1 MREGLKMR
9 RYYFD
14 LSGEHPLADAN
25 GTDFGSSSDAI
36 QHSRELAKRLCIDG
50 RPHDP
55 NLHVVVRNE
64 NGAEIHKETVFSGKP
79 VQRPYG
85 PAVQ

>member
-1 MREGLKMR
+1 MR

-25 GTDFGSSSDAI
+25 GTDFDSSSDAI
-36 QHSRELAKRLCIDG
+36 QYSRNLAQKLCRDG
-50 RPHDP
+50 REHDP
-55 NLHVVVRNE
+55 SLHVIVRNE

-79 VQRPYG
+79 EQRPYG
-85 PAVQ
+85 PAAQ

>member
-1 MREGLKMR
+1 MR

-25 GTDFGSSSDAI
+25 GTDFDSSSDAI
-36 QHSRELAKRLCIDG
+36 QHSRDLAQKLCRDG
-50 RPHDP
+50 RQHDP
-55 NLHVVVRNE
+55 NLHVIVRNE

-79 VQRPYG
+79 AQQPYG
-85 PAVQ
+85 PAEQ

>member
-1 MREGLKMR
+1 MR

-14 LSGEHPLADAN
+14 LSGERPVADAN
-25 GTDFGSSSDAI
+25 GMDFGSSSDAI
-36 QHSRELAKRLCIDG
+36 QHSKTLAKRLCADG

-55 NLHVVVRNE
+55 NLHVIVRNE
-64 NGAEIHKETVFSGKP
+64 YGAEIHKETVFSGKP
-79 VQRPYG
+79 AQRPYG

>member
-1 MREGLKMR
+1 MR

-14 LSGEHPLADAN
+14 LSGERPIADAN
-25 GTDFGSSSDAI
+25 GTDFGSSLDAI
-36 QHSRELAKRLCIDG
+36 QHSRKLAQKLCADG

-55 NLHVVVRNE
+55 RLHVIVRNE
-64 NGAEIHKETVFSGKP
+64 YGAEIHKETVFSGKP
-79 VQRPYG
+79 SLRPYG

>member
-1 MREGLKMR
+1 MR

-14 LSGEHPLADAN
+14 LSGEHPLADAS
-25 GTDFGSSSDAI
+25 GTDFDSSADAI
-36 QHSRELAKRLCIDG
+36 QHSRDLAQKLCRDG
-50 RPHDP
+50 RAHDP

-79 VQRPYG
+79 AQQPYG
-85 PAVQ
+85 PAAQ

>member
-1 MREGLKMR
+1 MR

-14 LSGEHPLADAN
+14 LSGEHPIADAN

-36 QHSRELAKRLCIDG
+36 QHSKKLAQQLCADG
-50 RPHDP
+50 RPYDP
-55 NLHVVVRNE
+55 RLHVIVRNE
-64 NGAEIHKETVFSGKP
+64 FGAEIHKETVFSGKP
-79 VQRPYG
+79 AQRPYG